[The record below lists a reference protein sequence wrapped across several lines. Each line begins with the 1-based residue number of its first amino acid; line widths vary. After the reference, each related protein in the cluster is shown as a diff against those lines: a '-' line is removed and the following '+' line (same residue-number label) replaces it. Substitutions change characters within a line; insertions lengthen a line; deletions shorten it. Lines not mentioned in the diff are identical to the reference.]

1 MNRLYSS
8 FLILFTGLF
17 SFGAMAGGSG
27 LERVWEVS
35 GLSNPESVVYD
46 SDNDVLYVSN
56 VNGAPDGKDG
66 NGFISRVSL
75 DGELLEKEWVSGL
88 DAPKGLAIA
97 GGKLYAADIDTLVEI
112 DIAGASVTNRY
123 TVADAK
129 FLNDV
134 AASSTGDIY
143 VSDMVLNRIHKLGDD
158 SGEFSIWLESPDLL
172 NPNGLYVQD
181 RNTLIVGAWGVMT
194 DGFATETPGHMLS
207 INIADKSISSIG
219 DGTPIGNLDGVEQ
232 DSDGSFYVT
241 DWMNGKLFH
250 ITPTGQVDLLLT
262 LEQGMADHEF
272 VPATGMIYLPM
283 MNNNKLL
290 AYRVY

>member
-1 MNRLYSS
+1 MNKLYSC
-8 FLILFTGLF
+8 FLIFFTGLF
-17 SFGAMAGGSG
+17 SYGAMAGGSS
-27 LERVWEVS
+27 LERVWEVT

-46 SDNDVLYVSN
+46 ADNNVLYVSN

-75 DGELLEKEWVSGL
+75 DGKLLEKEWVSGL

-97 GGKLYAADIDTLVEI
+97 DGKLYTADIDTLVEI
-112 DIAGASVTNRY
+112 DIASANVTNRY

-134 AASSTGDIY
+134 AASRTGDVF
-143 VSDMVLNRIHKLGDD
+143 VSDMVMNRIHKLDDD
-158 SGEFSIWLESPDLL
+158 SGEFSIWLESADLL
-172 NPNGLYVQD
+172 NPNGLHVQGKD
-181 RNTLIVGAWGVMT
+181 TLIVGAWGVMT
-194 DGFATETPGHMLS
+194 DGFATETPGHLLS
-207 INIADKSISSIG
+207 INVADKTISSIG
-219 DGTPIGNLDGVEQ
+219 DGAPIGNLDGVEQ
-232 DSDGSFYVT
+232 DSDGTFYVT

-250 ITPTGQVDLLLT
+250 ITPAGQVDLLLT

-272 VPATGMIYLPM
+272 IPATGMIYLPM

-290 AYRVY
+290 AYRIH